1 MKKKIICLL
10 LSVVMCLSMALTMVG
25 CSTDNSSGSDAF
37 VIMTENLDGLFN
49 PFFSTSAA
57 DGTIVAMTQIG
68 MLASKLNE
76 NGEVDVAYGENESTV
91 TLDFEQSELNENN
104 ETVYTFVLKNGIKYS
119 DGHPLTMEDVLFNLY
134 VYLDPVY
141 TGSATIYSTDI
152 KGLAAYRNQT
162 EGADNDD
169 NSEDEINAIASA
181 NAENRVMT
189 LVQLYWAESNRLTD
203 KGGLGQTNEVSYE
216 NMVAAIKAYNIQS
229 DSGYLSAVATTDK
242 QSEVTYEYLLA
253 DYELALTYFKEELEN
268 DYKNAKDA
276 YTEDPYKSHPEF
288 QNEVFCFMF
297 TEGFITPEYEKI
309 PGTNKDDKS
318 KIKNFVYNYNKDA
331 ITTKE
336 AAINKV
342 YTDTVTN
349 RLDQILMFWAT
360 ASKLTTEFTAKAKE
374 VILREGSN
382 GDSLIVPNIEGI
394 VSLGHT
400 TEVDSIT
407 VNGTK
412 YDIAHQHNADGTPK
426 NDNEYDVL
434 QITINGVD
442 PKAVWNFAF
451 SVAPQHYY
459 GKGSP
464 VGVDIANNKFGV
476 EFSSFDY
483 MRDVLQTPDN
493 NKLPMGA
500 GAYKVTDRAGSDNP
514 DRNDFFSNNIVYF
527 KANNYFET
535 VGKGLNNP
543 KIEKI
548 RYQVVSAT
556 NALAALEEGSVHY
569 ITPQYSKDNYTKI
582 TELEKG
588 HFESLI
594 TDQLGY
600 GYIGINASKVT
611 DINIRKAIMCA
622 MNTTLALDYYA
633 SGTASQIYWPMS
645 KVSWAYPKGDGD
657 DITNDKGYPQA
668 GGVYSEADAITAI
681 QGYMQ
686 AAGVGEGHPD
696 LSITFTIAGS
706 NLNDHP
712 TYKTFRDA
720 QTLLNSLGWDVTVEP
735 DTQALTKLAT
745 GSLEV
750 WAAAWGSTIDPDL
763 YQVYH
768 KNSTAT
774 STLAWGYP
782 YIKSSNGPE
791 KDILNNLSTKI
802 EEARETTDRATRSE
816 LYKEAMS
823 LILDLAIELPVYQ
836 RSTVYVYNT
845 SIINPDSVPDVVN
858 PYSSPLDR
866 IWELE
871 FEEGA
876 FSGSSTTSG
885 SVLLIIFI
893 AIIGAAIIAIVIKL
907 LTGRTKKISMK
918 AYAVSI
924 GDIEAGLLKF
934 PSLTEEKKE
943 KHTKSRKKVKNE
955 VPEINEETPE
965 EGGTEEC

>member
-1 MKKKIICLL
+1 MCFSTS
-10 LSVVMCLSMALTMVG
+10 LSLTG
-25 CSTDNSSGSDAF
+25 CTIGGSGTDAF

-49 PFFSTSAA
+49 PFFSTSAN

-68 MLASKLNE
+68 MLSSKLNSD
-76 NGEVDVAYGENESTV
+76 GEVDVAFGENEATV
-91 TLDFEQSELNENN
+91 TLDFEQTEQSATN

-141 TGSATIYSTDI
+141 TGSSTIYSTDI
-152 KGLAAYRNQT
+152 KGLAAYRNQSL
-162 EGADNDD
+162 GADSD
-169 NSEDEINAIASA
+169 NNNEDTINQTASSRA
-181 NAENRVMT
+181 QQRIMT
-189 LVQLYWAESNRLTD
+189 LVQLYWE
-203 KGGLGQTNEVSYE
+203 TNKKLNGSTASTNNVTYAQ
-216 NMVAAIKAYNIQS
+216 MVEAIKAYNIQS
-229 DSGYLSAVATTDK
+229 DLGYLTAVATSDK
-242 QSEVTYEYLLA
+242 HGEITYQNLLN
-253 DYELALTYFKEELEN
+253 DYELALTYFREELES
-268 DYKNAKDA
+268 DYNNAKDS
-276 YTEDPYKSHPEF
+276 YTESPYKEHEEF
-288 QNEVFCFMF
+288 KNEVFCFMF
-297 TEGFITPEYEKI
+297 AEGFITPEYEKI

-318 KIKNFVYNYNKDA
+318 KIKGFKYNYNNSN

-336 AAINKV
+336 AAIEKV
-342 YTDTVTN
+342 YNDTVTTG
-349 RLDQILMFWAT
+349 LDAILLYWAT
-360 ASKLTTEFTAKAKE
+360 ASKLSTDFTAKAKE
-374 VILREGSN
+374 VILRESAIG
-382 GDSLIVPNIEGI
+382 GLIVPNIEGI

-400 TEVDSIT
+400 TGVESVT
-407 VNGTK
+407 VNGTDYK
-412 YDIAHQHNADGTPK
+412 VAHDHDENGVPVNKD
-426 NDNEYDVL
+426 EYDVL

-464 VGVDIANNKFGV
+464 VGMDIANNQFGV

-500 GAYKVTDRAGSDNP
+500 GAYKVTDRSGNDNP

-527 KANNYFET
+527 KANTYFET
-535 VGKGLNNP
+535 VGAGLNNP
-543 KIEKI
+543 KIEKV
-548 RYQVVSAT
+548 RYQVISAS

-569 ITPQYSKDNYTKI
+569 ITPQYSKDNYNKI
-582 TELEKG
+582 AELEKKN
-588 HFESLI
+588 FESLL

-611 DINIRKAIMCA
+611 NINIRKAIMAA

-645 KVSWAYPKGDGD
+645 KVSWAYPKGSGD
-657 DITNDKGYPQA
+657 NITNDKGYPQP
-668 GGVYSEADAITAI
+668 GGTFNVADAEAAI
-681 QGYMQ
+681 LSYMQ
-686 AAGVGEGHPD
+686 AAGVSAGHPD
-696 LSITFTIAGS
+696 LSVTFTIAGS

-720 QTLLNSLGWDVTVEP
+720 AELLNKLGWDVTVEP

-782 YIKSSNGPE
+782 HIKAAGTETE
-791 KDILNNLSTKI
+791 KKILNDLSDKI
-802 EEARETTDRATRSE
+802 EAARETTDRTVRSA
-816 LYKEAMS
+816 LYKDAMG

-845 SIINPDSVPDVVN
+845 NVINPDSVPDVVN

-871 FEEGA
+871 FVEGA
-876 FSGSSTTSG
+876 TTGGSDVDMGLVFGIFAAMLVVMTVVVA
-885 SVLLIIFI
+885 SVY
-893 AIIGAAIIAIVIKL
+893 V
-907 LTGRTKKISMK
+907 TKKQAEKSPMLK
-918 AYAVSI
+918 YAVTLA
-924 GDIEAGLLKF
+924 DIESGNVRF
-934 PSLTEEKKE
+934 PGQPKPKAQPKE
-943 KHTKSRKKVKNE
+943 HINTKAVDTN
-955 VPEINEETPE
+955 IEETTK
-965 EGGTEEC
+965 EGEEEC